1 MSTNKFQNF
10 RFQNLTEKFANMIIK
25 KNNDC
30 KILENCNQVTNCL
43 ETMYFSNLKQK
54 IGLLKTVDAAYD
66 SDGSN
71 NIAKY

>member
-1 MSTNKFQNF
+1 
-10 RFQNLTEKFANMIIK
+10 MIIE

-30 KILENCNQVTNCL
+30 KILENYNQVTNCL

-54 IGLLKTVDAAYD
+54 IGLLRTVDAAYD